1 MAVSEHHIR
10 YGRLERDPDP
20 ENIINRKTA
29 ASLKSYWTDSRKRTK
44 AKATMENVRGQ
55 LSDLRRSRTV
65 VVTAQDAPAASASG
79 ESRGGIGV
87 MDNGHRV
94 SFLPL
99 PTQDSPRPRPQSPQY
114 FASCHGTLGAGGD
127 TSAIDDVAMA
137 SEAGCGGEPAVDGGK
152 LFAVNSR

>member
-1 MAVSEHHIR
+1 
-10 YGRLERDPDP
+10 
-20 ENIINRKTA
+20 
-29 ASLKSYWTDSRKRTK
+29 
-44 AKATMENVRGQ
+44 MENVRGQ

-99 PTQDSPRPRPQSPQY
+99 PTQDSPRPRPQSPQC